1 MNKSV
6 LCLFA
11 AAFSAFFLMAC
22 NSASQADPNSSVPT
36 PSQAISTILAN
47 QYCGK
52 NEKQII
58 LINNSRQLQQALG
71 TSPTL
76 TPDKTNDLKIDF
88 EKFLLLYAA
97 LGKKPSAG
105 YTLSSDPASYTFKS
119 NIMRLTISSTSPRPD
134 QTTAQVMTSPCLL
147 LKIERKSVKS
157 IEVDFDRQIKQ
168 FNLAR

>member
-52 NEKQII
+52 NEKQIPTMH
-58 LINNSRQLQQALG
+58 LASFLNSQF
-71 TSPTL
+71 
-76 TPDKTNDLKIDF
+76 I
-88 EKFLLLYAA
+88 
-97 LGKKPSAG
+97 
-105 YTLSSDPASYTFKS
+105 
-119 NIMRLTISSTSPRPD
+119 
-134 QTTAQVMTSPCLL
+134 TA
-147 LKIERKSVKS
+147 EA
-157 IEVDFDRQIKQ
+157 
-168 FNLAR
+168 NG